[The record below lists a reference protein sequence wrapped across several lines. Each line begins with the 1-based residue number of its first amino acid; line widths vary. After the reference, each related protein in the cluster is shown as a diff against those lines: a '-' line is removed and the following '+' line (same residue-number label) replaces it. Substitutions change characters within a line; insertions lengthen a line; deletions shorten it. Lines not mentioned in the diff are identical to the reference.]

1 MSNLHH
7 DREARIEPSFN
18 SLNAYVSP
26 VLVKLDLDRTAA
38 APGATSDGV
47 AQPTSNPV

>member
-26 VLVKLDLDRTAA
+26 VLVKLDLDRTAT
-38 APGATSDGV
+38 GSGETSDGPV
-47 AQPTSNPV
+47 QPTSNPV

>member
-26 VLVKLDLDRTAA
+26 VLVKLDLDRTATGSGTSSDA
-38 APGATSDGV
+38 GAQS
-47 AQPTSNPV
+47 TSNVV